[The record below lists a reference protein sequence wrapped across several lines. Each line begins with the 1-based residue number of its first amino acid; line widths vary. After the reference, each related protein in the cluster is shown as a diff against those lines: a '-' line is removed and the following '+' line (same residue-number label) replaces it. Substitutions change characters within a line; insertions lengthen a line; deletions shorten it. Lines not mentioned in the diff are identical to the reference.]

1 MSIAQILLAGL
12 TQYLLAIGAFGFV
25 LFLYAELVLLKVP
38 LKEVFW
44 RRRKDGK

>member
-1 MSIAQILLAGL
+1 MSPL

-25 LFLYAELVLLKVP
+25 LFLYTELVILKVP

-44 RRRKDGK
+44 RKRKDDK